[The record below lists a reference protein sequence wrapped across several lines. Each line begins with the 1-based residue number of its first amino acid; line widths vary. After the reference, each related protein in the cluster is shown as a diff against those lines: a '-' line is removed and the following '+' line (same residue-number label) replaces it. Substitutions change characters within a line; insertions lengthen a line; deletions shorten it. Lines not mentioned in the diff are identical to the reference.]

1 MKLTTRLGI
10 ICPRCNRE
18 LEAATKGLFGG
29 LFVQSIIHGLVKRI
43 KNEGAT
49 VTCGHCKHK
58 WDYVPK
64 HILNQKLDNFFDDLQ
79 KEVKKQ
85 NES

>member
-10 ICPRCNRE
+10 ICPHCNKE

>member
-1 MKLTTRLGI
+1 
-10 ICPRCNRE
+10 
-18 LEAATKGLFGG
+18 

-49 VTCGHCKHK
+49 VTCGHCRHQ

-64 HILNQKLDNFFDDLQ
+64 HILNQKLNNFFDDLQ
-79 KEVKKQ
+79 KEMEKTK
-85 NES
+85 